1 MPTSSWVM
9 ASPELRTTGGT
20 RTRLRNSLGPDT
32 ASKMVLILIKY
43 VAIPKYLAYFCL
55 SFLICIMEQYQHVL
69 QRVRCKGTRKVPGTG

>member
-1 MPTSSWVM
+1 
-9 ASPELRTTGGT
+9 
-20 RTRLRNSLGPDT
+20 
-32 ASKMVLILIKY
+32 MVLILIKY